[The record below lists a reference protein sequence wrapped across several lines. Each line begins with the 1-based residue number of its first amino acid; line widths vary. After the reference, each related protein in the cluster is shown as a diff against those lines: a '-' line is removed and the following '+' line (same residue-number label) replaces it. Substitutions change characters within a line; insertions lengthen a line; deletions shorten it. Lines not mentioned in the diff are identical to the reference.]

1 MPFERAGSPRRAYPH
16 ETWLMSQGKTSVP
29 PQPVTPPPIPF
40 QPRNSLPPHPF
51 GADARCF
58 PCKVLKNAIRAVL
71 SRWGK
76 RPRSTGE
83 EEVQE
88 LLGLVATAIHQ
99 AWFSATPS
107 VPVRPKVDPRIHS
120 SLGRRL
126 LELLRSEVV
135 EGWREGGVPDTELLP
150 LLVAMERVRVTIQ
163 PNWAQTFAQQLSGS
177 DGLAL
182 LMDVAHDLRS
192 PLTSILV
199 LAETLQR
206 GQSGT
211 VNEVQR
217 RQLGLIYTA
226 ALGLSS
232 VASDIIEFTQGGDQL
247 VEQEPAAF
255 SVTAMLESVRDIV
268 RPIAEEKHLTVRLLA
283 PTHDQRMG
291 YPVALS
297 RVLLNLTTNA
307 LKFTDEGYVEI
318 VAQEAADGSD
328 HIEFAVRDSGRGIP
342 AEKITTLFQPLR
354 KESGRRGQLFSQ
366 TGLGLT
372 ICRKL
377 ASAMKSE
384 LKVES
389 RTGWGTRF
397 YFALDLPVVAVRR
410 SGPRAAPRAT
420 AAHPVR
426 NSGSHAPRNSGAS
439 GESGAPGAPGAPS
452 TNR

>member
-1 MPFERAGSPRRAYPH
+1 
-16 ETWLMSQGKTSVP
+16 
-29 PQPVTPPPIPF
+29 
-40 QPRNSLPPHPF
+40 
-51 GADARCF
+51 
-58 PCKVLKNAIRAVL
+58 VLKNAIRAVL

-120 SLGRRL
+120 TLGRRF

-135 EGWREGGVPDTELLP
+135 EGWREVGVPDTELLP

-206 GQSGT
+206 GQSGD

-247 VEQEPAAF
+247 VEQEPTAF

-318 VAQEAADGSD
+318 VAQEAADGSG

-342 AEKITTLFQPLR
+342 ADKITTLFQPLR

-377 ASAMKSE
+377 ATAMKSE

-410 SGPRAAPRAT
+410 SGPRAAPRPAR
-420 AAHPVR
+420 AHPVR

-439 GESGAPGAPGAPS
+439 GGSGGAPGAGSQS
-452 TNR
+452 TNRTSGPQRRTS

>member
-1 MPFERAGSPRRAYPH
+1 M
-16 ETWLMSQGKTSVP
+16 T
-29 PQPVTPPPIPF
+29 
-40 QPRNSLPPHPF
+40 
-51 GADARCF
+51 GA
-58 PCKVLKNAIRAVL
+58 
-71 SRWGK
+71 GK
-76 RPRSTGE
+76 RPRSTTSD
-83 EEVQE
+83 EVSE
-88 LLGLVATAIHQ
+88 LLGLVAAAIHQ
-99 AWFSATPS
+99 AWFALAP
-107 VPVRPKVDPRIHS
+107 VAPVRPKVDPRIHTA
-120 SLGRRL
+120 LGRRF

-135 EGWREGGVPDTELLP
+135 EGWGTFGVADTELLP
-150 LLVAMERVRVTIQ
+150 LLVAIERVRVTIQ
-163 PNWAQTFAQQLSGS
+163 ANWAQTFAQQLSGN

-206 GQSGT
+206 GQSGE
-211 VNEVQR
+211 VNDVQR

-247 VEQEPAAF
+247 VDQEPSAF

-291 YPVALS
+291 HPVALS
-297 RVLLNLTTNA
+297 RILLNLTTNA
-307 LKFTDEGYVEI
+307 LKFTDQGYVEI
-318 VAQEAADGSD
+318 VAQELEESSR
-328 HIEFAVRDSGRGIP
+328 IEFAVRDSGRGIP
-342 AEKITTLFQPLR
+342 QEKITTLFQPLR

-377 ASAMKSE
+377 ATAMKSE

-397 YFALDLPVVAVRR
+397 FFELDLPVVTARR
-410 SGPRAAPRAT
+410 SGPHGARRSSPT
-420 AAHPVR
+420 HPVR
-426 NSGSHAPRNSGAS
+426 NSGTHAVRNSGPEGRRNS
-439 GESGAPGAPGAPS
+439 GPTKRS
-452 TNR
+452 T

>member
-1 MPFERAGSPRRAYPH
+1 M
-16 ETWLMSQGKTSVP
+16 
-29 PQPVTPPPIPF
+29 
-40 QPRNSLPPHPF
+40 
-51 GADARCF
+51 
-58 PCKVLKNAIRAVL
+58 PCKVLKSAIRTVL
-71 SRWGK
+71 SHGK
-76 RPRSTGE
+76 RPRSMGAD
-83 EEVQE
+83 EVSE
-88 LLGLVATAIHQ
+88 LLGLLATAIHQ
-99 AWFSATPS
+99 AWFSTSPA

-150 LLVAMERVRVTIQ
+150 LLIAMERVRVTIQ
-163 PNWAQTFAQQLSGS
+163 PNWAQTFAQQLSGA

-206 GQSGT
+206 GQSGQ
-211 VNEVQR
+211 VNDVQR

-247 VEQEPAAF
+247 VEQEPSAF

-283 PTHDQRMG
+283 PTNDQRTG
-291 YPVALS
+291 HPVALS
-297 RVLLNLTTNA
+297 RILLNLTTNA
-307 LKFTDEGYVEI
+307 LKFTDQGYVEI
-318 VAQEAADGSD
+318 VAQELDQGEAGGSR
-328 HIEFAVRDSGRGIP
+328 IEFAVRDSGRGIP
-342 AEKITTLFQPLR
+342 PDKVTTLFQPLR

-377 ASAMKSE
+377 ATALKSE

-389 RTGWGTRF
+389 RIGWGTRF
-397 YFALDLPVVAVRR
+397 FFELDLPMVAARR
-410 SGPRAAPRAT
+410 SGPRPARNSVV
-420 AAHPVR
+420 HPVR
-426 NSGSHAPRNSGAS
+426 NSGSHAPRTSG
-439 GESGAPGAPGAPS
+439 PQRRTP
-452 TNR
+452 

>member
-1 MPFERAGSPRRAYPH
+1 MPLPRI
-16 ETWLMSQGKTSVP
+16 T
-29 PQPVTPPPIPF
+29 PIPL
-40 QPRNSLPPHPF
+40 QQRSGGGSTNSTSHSPHPY
-51 GADARCF
+51 GGDARCVS
-58 PCKVLKNAIRAVL
+58 CKILKTASRAVL
-71 SRWGK
+71 SRWTR
-76 RPRSTGE
+76 RPRSTGPD
-83 EEVQE
+83 EVAQV
-88 LLGLVATAIHQ
+88 LGLIDAAVHEARFEVA
-99 AWFSATPS
+99 SADAP
-107 VPVRPKVDPRIHS
+107 RPKVDQRVHS

-126 LELLRSEVV
+126 LEQVRGEVV
-135 EGWREGGVPDTELLP
+135 ESWSDARFPDAELLP
-150 LLVAMERVRVTIQ
+150 LLVAMERLRVAIE
-163 PNWAQTFAQQLSGS
+163 PSWAQTFAQHLSGS

-206 GQSGT
+206 GQSGA
-211 VNEVQR
+211 VNEVQH

-226 ALGLSS
+226 ALGLSAG
-232 VASDIIEFTQGGDQL
+232 ASDIIEFTQGGDQL
-247 VEQEPAAF
+247 VEQEPSAF

-318 VAQEAADGSD
+318 VAQELDGEANR
-328 HIEFAVRDSGRGIP
+328 IEFAVRDSGRGIP
-342 AEKITTLFQPLR
+342 ADKITTLFQPLR

-377 ASAMKSE
+377 ATAMKSD

-397 YFALDLPVVAVRR
+397 YFELDLPVVAARR
-410 SGPRAAPRAT
+410 SGPRSAPRPSSV
-420 AAHPVR
+420 HPVR
-426 NSGSHAPRNSGAS
+426 NSGSHAPRSSGAQSSNRTS
-439 GESGAPGAPGAPS
+439 GPQRKTS
-452 TNR
+452 

>member
-1 MPFERAGSPRRAYPH
+1 VPLERV
-16 ETWLMSQGKTSVP
+16 KP
-29 PQPVTPPPIPF
+29 PAIPL
-40 QPRNSLPPHPF
+40 QPRNSIPPHPF
-51 GADARCF
+51 GTDVRCVS
-58 PCKVLKNAIRAVL
+58 CKVLKNAIRAVL
-71 SRWGK
+71 SSWGK

-83 EEVQE
+83 DEVSE
-88 LLGLVATAIHQ
+88 LLGMVASAIHQ
-99 AWFSATPS
+99 AWSVATAS

-120 SLGRRL
+120 TLGRRL
-126 LELLRSEVV
+126 LELLRSAVV
-135 EGWREGGVPDTELLP
+135 ESWREVGVPDTELLP

-163 PNWAQTFAQQLSGS
+163 PNWAQTFAQQLSGT

-206 GQSGT
+206 GQSGA

-255 SVTAMLESVRDIV
+255 SVMAMLESVRDIV
-268 RPIAEEKHLTVRLLA
+268 KPIAEEKHLTVRLLG

-291 YPVALS
+291 HPVALS
-297 RVLLNLTTNA
+297 RILLNLTTNA
-307 LKFTDEGYVEI
+307 LKFTDEGYVEV
-318 VAQEAADGSD
+318 VAQEAGDGSAR
-328 HIEFAVRDSGRGIP
+328 IEFAVRDSGRGIP
-342 AEKITTLFQPLR
+342 SEKITTLFQPLR

-377 ASAMKSE
+377 ATAMKSE

-389 RTGWGTRF
+389 RIGWGTRF
-397 YFALDLPVVAVRR
+397 YFDLDLPVVAVRR
-410 SGPRAAPRAT
+410 SGPRAAPRPV
-420 AAHPVR
+420 HPVR
-426 NSGSHAPRNSGAS
+426 NSGSHAPRTSGPQSNSNRTS
-439 GESGAPGAPGAPS
+439 GPQRRTS
-452 TNR
+452 

>member
-1 MPFERAGSPRRAYPH
+1 
-16 ETWLMSQGKTSVP
+16 V
-29 PQPVTPPPIPF
+29 
-40 QPRNSLPPHPF
+40 
-51 GADARCF
+51 RCAS
-58 PCKVLKNAIRAVL
+58 CRILKSGIRALL

-76 RPRSTGE
+76 RPRSTSSE
-83 EEVQE
+83 EAGE
-88 LLGLVATAIHQ
+88 LLALLATAIHQ
-99 AWFSATPS
+99 AYFAASPV

-126 LELLRSEVV
+126 LELLRGEIV
-135 EGWREGGVPDTELLP
+135 EGWREIGVPDTELLP
-150 LLVAMERVRVTIQ
+150 LLIAMERVRVTIQ
-163 PNWAQTFAQQLSGS
+163 PNWAQSFAQQLSGS

-206 GQSGT
+206 GQSGN

-247 VEQEPAAF
+247 VDQEPSAF

-268 RPIAEEKHLTVRLLA
+268 RPIAEEKHLTIRLLA
-283 PTHDQRMG
+283 PQNDQRLG
-291 YPVALS
+291 HPVALS

-307 LKFTDEGYVEI
+307 LKFTDDGYVEI
-318 VAQEAADGSD
+318 VAQETGEGGADSR
-328 HIEFAVRDSGRGIP
+328 IEFAVRDSGRGIP
-342 AEKITTLFQPLR
+342 PEKVTTLFQPLR

-377 ASAMKSE
+377 CTAMKSD

-389 RTGWGTRF
+389 RIGWGTRF
-397 YFALDLPVVAVRR
+397 FFELDLPVVTVRR
-410 SGPRAAPRAT
+410 SGPHAKRNNT
-420 AAHPVR
+420 VHPVR
-426 NSGSHAPRNSGAS
+426 NSGSHPPRTSGPNKRA
-439 GESGAPGAPGAPS
+439 
-452 TNR
+452 

>member
-1 MPFERAGSPRRAYPH
+1 
-16 ETWLMSQGKTSVP
+16 
-29 PQPVTPPPIPF
+29 
-40 QPRNSLPPHPF
+40 
-51 GADARCF
+51 
-58 PCKVLKNAIRAVL
+58 VL
-71 SRWGK
+71 SHWGK
-76 RPRSTGE
+76 RPRSTGPD
-83 EEVQE
+83 EVSE
-88 LLGLVATAIHQ
+88 LLGLIAAAIHH
-99 AWFSATPS
+99 AWFAKTAA

-126 LELLRSEVV
+126 LELLRGEIV
-135 EGWREGGVPDTELLP
+135 EGWRDVGVPDTELLP

-163 PNWAQTFAQQLSGS
+163 PNWAQTFAQQLSGA

-206 GQSGT
+206 GQSGA

-226 ALGLSS
+226 ALGLSG
-232 VASDIIEFTQGGDQL
+232 VASDIIEFTQGDQL
-247 VEQEPAAF
+247 VESEPAAF

-283 PTHDQRMG
+283 PTRDQRVG
-291 YPVALS
+291 HPVALS

-307 LKFTDEGYVEI
+307 LKFTDQGYVEI
-318 VAQEAADGSD
+318 VAQERDADGTQ
-328 HIEFAVRDSGRGIP
+328 IEFAVRDSGRGIP
-342 AEKITTLFQPLR
+342 ADKITTLFQPLR
-354 KESGRRGQLFSQ
+354 KEAGRRGQLFSQ

-377 ASAMKSE
+377 ASAMKSD

-389 RTGWGTRF
+389 RIGWGTRF
-397 YFALDLPVVAVRR
+397 YFDVDLPIAPVRR
-410 SGPRAAPRAT
+410 SGPRAAPRLSGASK
-420 AAHPVR
+420 HPVR
-426 NSGSHAPRNSGAS
+426 NSGSHT
-439 GESGAPGAPGAPS
+439 PGD
-452 TNR
+452 

>member
-1 MPFERAGSPRRAYPH
+1 M
-16 ETWLMSQGKTSVP
+16 
-29 PQPVTPPPIPF
+29 
-40 QPRNSLPPHPF
+40 
-51 GADARCF
+51 DARCP
-58 PCKVLKNAIRAVL
+58 PCKVLKGAIRTVL
-71 SRWGK
+71 SGWSK
-76 RPRSTGE
+76 RPRSTGSDE
-83 EEVQE
+83 TSE
-88 LLGLVATAIHQ
+88 LLGVVAGAIHQ
-99 AWFSATPS
+99 AWFSNSPT

-126 LELLRSEVV
+126 LELLRSAVV
-135 EGWREGGVPDTELLP
+135 EGWRDLGAPDKELLP
-150 LLVAMERVRVTIQ
+150 LLIAMERVRVTIQ
-163 PNWAQTFAQQLSGS
+163 PNWAQTFAQQLSGA

-247 VEQEPAAF
+247 VEQEPSPF
-255 SVTAMLESVRDIV
+255 SITAMLESVRDIV
-268 RPIAEEKHLTVRLLA
+268 RPIAEEKHLTMRLLS
-283 PTHDQRMG
+283 PTHDQRLG
-291 YPVALS
+291 HPVALS
-297 RVLLNLTTNA
+297 RILLNLTTNA

-318 VAQEAADGSD
+318 VAQEIGGADSTR
-328 HIEFAVRDSGRGIP
+328 IEFAVRDSGRGIP
-342 AEKITTLFQPLR
+342 ADKITTLFQPLR

-377 ASAMKSE
+377 ATAMKSD

-389 RTGWGTRF
+389 RIGWGTRF
-397 YFALDLPVVAVRR
+397 YFELELPVVAARR
-410 SGPRAAPRAT
+410 SGPRTAPRPT
-420 AAHPVR
+420 GTHPVR
-426 NSGSHAPRNSGAS
+426 NSGSHTPRNGGSRS
-439 GESGAPGAPGAPS
+439 
-452 TNR
+452 

>member
-1 MPFERAGSPRRAYPH
+1 
-16 ETWLMSQGKTSVP
+16 MS
-29 PQPVTPPPIPF
+29 
-40 QPRNSLPPHPF
+40 
-51 GADARCF
+51 
-58 PCKVLKNAIRAVL
+58 CKVLKAATRAVL
-71 SRWGK
+71 SRWSR
-76 RPRSTGE
+76 RPRSTGPD
-83 EEVQE
+83 EVQE
-88 LLGLVATAIHQ
+88 LLNAVCGAIHQ
-99 AWFSATPS
+99 AWVDEKPAVPAKAEVDKRVHSAF
-107 VPVRPKVDPRIHS
+107 
-120 SLGRRL
+120 GRRL
-126 LELLRSEVV
+126 LELLRSEVIA
-135 EGWREGGVPDTELLP
+135 GWRDGGLPDAELLP
-150 LLVAMERVRVTIQ
+150 LLVGIERVRVAIE
-163 PNWAQTFAQQLSGS
+163 PSWAQSFAQHLSGS

-206 GQSGT
+206 GQSGP
-211 VNEVQR
+211 VNDVQR

-247 VEQEPAAF
+247 VESEPAAF

-283 PTHDQRMG
+283 PTNDQRMG
-291 YPVALS
+291 HPVALS
-297 RVLLNLTTNA
+297 RILLNLTTNA

-318 VAQEAADGSD
+318 VAQEREGNRV
-328 HIEFAVRDSGRGIP
+328 EFAVRDSGRGIP
-342 AEKITTLFQPLR
+342 EEKITTLFQPLR

-397 YFALDLPVVAVRR
+397 FFELDLPICTARR
-410 SGPRAAPRAT
+410 SGPRPTPRPRDI
-420 AAHPVR
+420 HPVR
-426 NSGSHAPRNSGAS
+426 NSGRHAPPGPRDSANGKRVSG
-439 GESGAPGAPGAPS
+439 P
-452 TNR
+452 NHRDR

>member
-1 MPFERAGSPRRAYPH
+1 MPSQRA
-16 ETWLMSQGKTSVP
+16 
-29 PQPVTPPPIPF
+29 TPPTTLIPL
-40 QPRNSLPPHPF
+40 PTRNSLPPPHPF
-51 GADARCF
+51 GADARCVA
-58 PCKVLKNAIRAVL
+58 CKVLKHATRDILTQA
-71 SRWGK
+71 GK
-76 RPRSTGE
+76 RQRSTSSDE
-83 EEVQE
+83 FSE
-88 LLGLVATAIHQ
+88 LIGLVAAAIHQ
-99 AWFSATPS
+99 AWCTGSPT

-126 LELLRSEVV
+126 LELLRSDIV
-135 EGWREGGVPDTELLP
+135 EAWRGFEAPDSELLP

-163 PNWAQTFAQQLSGS
+163 PNWTQTFAQQLSGT

-211 VNEVQR
+211 VNDVQR

-247 VEQEPAAF
+247 VEQEPAVF
-255 SVTAMLESVRDIV
+255 SITAMLESVHDIV
-268 RPIAEEKHLTVRLLA
+268 RPIAEEKRLTMRLLG
-283 PTHDQRMG
+283 PTKDERLGH
-291 YPVALS
+291 PVALS
-297 RVLLNLTTNA
+297 RILLNLTTNA

-318 VAQEAADGSD
+318 IAQEVPGSPTRV
-328 HIEFAVRDSGRGIP
+328 EFAVRDSGRGIP
-342 AEKITTLFQPLR
+342 DEKITTLFQPLR
-354 KESGRRGQLFSQ
+354 KEAGRRGQLFSQ

-377 ASAMKSE
+377 ATAMKSE

-389 RTGWGTRF
+389 RIGWGTRF
-397 YFALDLPVVAVRR
+397 YFSLELPVAPARR
-410 SGPRAAPRAT
+410 SGPRVAPPPRAASHPVRNSGSHVPRST
-420 AAHPVR
+420 GAHVHPVR
-426 NSGSHAPRNSGAS
+426 NSGSHAPRQAPRHTPPNGNSSRNSGS
-439 GESGAPGAPGAPS
+439 HKRPS
-452 TNR
+452 

>member
-1 MPFERAGSPRRAYPH
+1 
-16 ETWLMSQGKTSVP
+16 V
-29 PQPVTPPPIPF
+29 
-40 QPRNSLPPHPF
+40 
-51 GADARCF
+51 RCT

-83 EEVQE
+83 DEVSE
-88 LLGLVATAIHQ
+88 LLGLVASAIHQ
-99 AWFSATPS
+99 AWFSATS
-107 VPVRPKVDPRIHS
+107 SAPVRPKVDPRIHS
-120 SLGRRL
+120 TLGRRL
-126 LELLRSEVV
+126 LELVRSEVV
-135 EGWREGGVPDTELLP
+135 ESWREVGVPDTELLP
-150 LLVAMERVRVTIQ
+150 LLIAMERVRVTIQ

-206 GQSGT
+206 GQSGA
-211 VNEVQR
+211 VNDVQR

-247 VEQEPAAF
+247 VEQDPTAF
-255 SVTAMLESVRDIV
+255 SVMAMLESVRDIV

-283 PTHDQRMG
+283 PTHDQRLG
-291 YPVALS
+291 HPVALS
-297 RVLLNLTTNA
+297 RILLNLTTNA
-307 LKFTDEGYVEI
+307 LKFTDEGYVEV
-318 VAQEAADGSD
+318 VAQEAGDGSD
-328 HIEFAVRDSGRGIP
+328 RIEFAVRDSGRGIP
-342 AEKITTLFQPLR
+342 PDKITTLFQPLR
-354 KESGRRGQLFSQ
+354 TESGRRGQLFSK

-377 ASAMKSE
+377 ATAMKSE

-389 RTGWGTRF
+389 RTGWGMRF
-397 YFALDLPVVAVRR
+397 YFELELPVVAVRR
-410 SGPRAAPRAT
+410 SGPRAPRPS

-426 NSGSHAPRNSGAS
+426 NSGSHAARTSSPQPPRNSGPQQRTS
-439 GESGAPGAPGAPS
+439 
-452 TNR
+452 

>member
-1 MPFERAGSPRRAYPH
+1 
-16 ETWLMSQGKTSVP
+16 
-29 PQPVTPPPIPF
+29 
-40 QPRNSLPPHPF
+40 
-51 GADARCF
+51 
-58 PCKVLKNAIRAVL
+58 
-71 SRWGK
+71 
-76 RPRSTGE
+76 
-83 EEVQE
+83 
-88 LLGLVATAIHQ
+88 
-99 AWFSATPS
+99 
-107 VPVRPKVDPRIHS
+107 
-120 SLGRRL
+120 
-126 LELLRSEVV
+126 
-135 EGWREGGVPDTELLP
+135 VPDSELLP
-150 LLVAMERVRVTIQ
+150 LLIAMERVRVTIQ
-163 PNWAQTFAQQLSGS
+163 PNWAQTFAQQLSGT

-206 GQSGT
+206 GQSGV
-211 VNEVQR
+211 VNDVQR

-247 VEQEPAAF
+247 VEQEPSAF
-255 SVTAMLESVRDIV
+255 SVTAMLEAVRDIV

-297 RVLLNLTTNA
+297 RILLNLTTNA
-307 LKFTDEGYVEI
+307 LKFTDQGYVEI
-318 VAQEAADGSD
+318 VAQELEGEGS
-328 HIEFAVRDSGRGIP
+328 HRIEFAVRDSGRGIP
-342 AEKITTLFQPLR
+342 TEKITTLFQPLR

-377 ASAMKSE
+377 ATAMKSE

-397 YFALDLPVVAVRR
+397 YFELDLPVVAVRR
-410 SGPRAAPRAT
+410 SGPRPRKSGV
-420 AAHPVR
+420 HPVR
-426 NSGSHAPRNSGAS
+426 NSGSHGPRNRGG
-439 GESGAPGAPGAPS
+439 GEGGGDALS
-452 TNR
+452 TNRSSGPRRTS

>member
-1 MPFERAGSPRRAYPH
+1 MA
-16 ETWLMSQGKTSVP
+16 
-29 PQPVTPPPIPF
+29 
-40 QPRNSLPPHPF
+40 LPPSPSIRTTSSPAHAF
-51 GADARCF
+51 GADARCAS
-58 PCKVLKNAIRAVL
+58 CKVLKHAIRAVVAGG
-71 SRWGK
+71 GK
-76 RPRSTGE
+76 RARSTTADETG
-83 EEVQE
+83 E
-88 LLGLVATAIHQ
+88 LLALVAGAIHE
-99 AWFSATPS
+99 AWANTSADIQ
-107 VPVRPKVDPRIHS
+107 VRPKVDPRIHS

-126 LELLRSEVV
+126 LELLRGEMV
-135 EGWREGGVPDTELLP
+135 EKWSDFGAPDSVLLP

-163 PNWAQTFAQQLSGS
+163 PNWAQSFAQQLSGA

-206 GQSGT
+206 GQSGAVT
-211 VNEVQR
+211 DVQR

-247 VEQEPAAF
+247 VDQEPSVF

-283 PTHDQRMG
+283 PNNDQRQG
-291 YPVALS
+291 HPVALS
-297 RVLLNLTTNA
+297 RILLNLTTNA
-307 LKFTDEGYVEI
+307 LKFTDQGYVEI
-318 VAQEAADGSD
+318 VAQEASD
-328 HIEFAVRDSGRGIP
+328 HPTRIEFAVRDSGRGIP
-342 AEKITTLFQPLR
+342 EEKITTLFQPLR

-377 ASAMKSE
+377 TTALKSE

-389 RTGWGTRF
+389 RIGWGTRF
-397 YFALDLPVVAVRR
+397 YFELDLPIVPPRR
-410 SGPRAAPRAT
+410 SGPRSKPRPSGT
-420 AAHPVR
+420 HPVR
-426 NSGSHAPRNSGAS
+426 NSGSHRP
-439 GESGAPGAPGAPS
+439 
-452 TNR
+452 

>member
-1 MPFERAGSPRRAYPH
+1 
-16 ETWLMSQGKTSVP
+16 VP
-29 PQPVTPPPIPF
+29 PQRITPPVIPF

-51 GADARCF
+51 GSDVRCV
-58 PCKVLKNAIRAVL
+58 PCKVFKNAIRVVL

-76 RPRSTGE
+76 RPRSTSE
-83 EEVQE
+83 DEVQE
-88 LLGLVATAIHQ
+88 LLGLVAAAIHQ
-99 AWFSATPS
+99 AWFSSMPT

-120 SLGRRL
+120 TLGRRL

-135 EGWREGGVPDTELLP
+135 ESWREVGVPDTELLP

-163 PNWAQTFAQQLSGS
+163 PNWAQTFAQQLSGT

-211 VNEVQR
+211 VNDVQR

-247 VEQEPAAF
+247 VEQDPSAF

-318 VAQEAADGSD
+318 VAQELDGDADR
-328 HIEFAVRDSGRGIP
+328 IEFAVRDSGRGIP
-342 AEKITTLFQPLR
+342 ADKITTLFQPLR

-377 ASAMKSE
+377 ATAMKSD

-389 RTGWGTRF
+389 QTGWGTRF
-397 YFALDLPVVAVRR
+397 YFELDLPVVAVRR
-410 SGPRAAPRAT
+410 SGPRAAPRPNGV
-420 AAHPVR
+420 HPVR
-426 NSGSHAPRNSGAS
+426 NSGSHAPRNSGAQ
-439 GESGAPGAPGAPS
+439 S
-452 TNR
+452 TNRTSGPQRKTS